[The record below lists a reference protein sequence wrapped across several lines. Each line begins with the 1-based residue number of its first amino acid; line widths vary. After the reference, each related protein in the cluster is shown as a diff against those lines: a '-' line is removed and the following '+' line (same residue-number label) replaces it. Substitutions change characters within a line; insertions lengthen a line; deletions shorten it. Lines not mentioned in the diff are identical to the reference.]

1 MKFWRDYFIIKG
13 SGLFDAHYYL
23 ETYPDVRRADVAPLI
38 HFVRHGWKEGRN
50 PCQLF
55 NTNYYLETNPDV
67 KQSGMN
73 PLLHFIRHG
82 KIEGRSTN
90 NITERHK
97 SDRNLFDPTPLVSII
112 IPIYNALTLTQ
123 ACIEAIYKTIEDLSF
138 EVIVIDNASED
149 GSFEWLSE
157 KEKPLSNLS
166 IIKMQTN
173 IGFGPAVNIGL
184 RMAKGKYLAILNND
198 TIPAPNWLEN
208 LVAALETDVSIGIVS
223 PVTNYVGEGPQI
235 DGKAQDLPPVPNLI
249 AQYAETITKSTEI
262 YYEPNR
268 LVFFCVLLRRELV
281 DLIGYLD
288 EGYQKGNFEDDDY
301 CMRARMVGYR
311 LAIARNAFVYHHGT
325 ATFKLNKIS
334 HSDWMEK
341 NRIRFYQKAG
351 RIAVSIRP
359 ETKISFTPQL
369 SIILRTKDRP
379 QLLRRALTSLAN
391 QTNKNFE
398 VIVVNDGGVDV
409 SNIID
414 FYKPFYSLYYIHHK
428 ESKGRTAAINTG
440 LQEAQLKWVA
450 YLDDDD
456 ILYPW
461 HYEGLLNAADQEQTG
476 LVYSDYNRVLF
487 LNTKDAIPKLIS
499 GAPSWE
505 FDRDQLMVQNYLPIH
520 TYIHRRDLIDRIG
533 FWNEDLDR
541 LEDYDFLLRLSSIT
555 DFNHVRKVT
564 CEYRF
569 YLDSMNT
576 VFNGRKEYLTALQ
589 QIYPRYLVTNH
600 EILITRQQIIKAL
613 QLQIEEIDSLLQTM
627 GSDDK
632 DQLRIRREILRITN
646 GF

>member
-1 MKFWRDYFIIKG
+1 MKKYIEYLIINN
-13 SGLFDAHYYL
+13 SGLFDAAFYYSN
-23 ETYPDVRRADVAPLI
+23 YPDVRQADMDPLWHYI
-38 HFVRHGWKEGRN
+38 KWGWKEGRD
-50 PCQLF
+50 PSIDF
-55 NTNYYLETNPDV
+55 STFSYLEENQDV
-67 KQSGMN
+67 KEMGIN

-82 KIEGRSTN
+82 KIEGRNTN
-90 NITERHK
+90 NITERYK
-97 SDRNLFDPTPLVSII
+97 SDKNLFDPTPLVSII
-112 IPIYNALTLTQ
+112 IAIYNALTLTQ
-123 ACIEAIYKTIEDLSF
+123 ACIEALYKTIEDLSF

-157 KEKPLSNLS
+157 KEKTLPNLS
-166 IIKMQTN
+166 ISRMQTN

-184 RMAKGKYLAILNND
+184 QMAKGKYLVILNND
-198 TIPAPNWLEN
+198 TIPAPKWLEN

-235 DGKAQDLPPVPNLI
+235 DVKAQELPPVPNLV
-249 AQYAETITKSTEI
+249 AQYAETITQNTEI

-359 ETKISFTPQL
+359 EAKISFAPQL

-379 QLLRRALTSLAN
+379 QLLRRALTSLTN
-391 QTNKNFE
+391 QTSKNFE

-409 SNIID
+409 SNIIE
-414 FYKPFYSLYYIHHK
+414 FYKSFYSLNYIHYK

-440 LQEAQLKWVA
+440 LQEAKLKWVA

-461 HYEGLLNAADQEQTG
+461 HYEVLLNAAKKDQTG

-487 LNTKDAIPKLIS
+487 LNTEDAIPKLIS
-499 GAPSWE
+499 GTPSWE
-505 FDRDQLMVQNYLPIH
+505 FNRDQLMVQNYLPIH

-600 EILITRQQIIKAL
+600 KILNTRQQIIKAL
-613 QLQIEEIDSLLQTM
+613 QLQVEEIDTLLQT
-627 GSDDK
+627 DDK